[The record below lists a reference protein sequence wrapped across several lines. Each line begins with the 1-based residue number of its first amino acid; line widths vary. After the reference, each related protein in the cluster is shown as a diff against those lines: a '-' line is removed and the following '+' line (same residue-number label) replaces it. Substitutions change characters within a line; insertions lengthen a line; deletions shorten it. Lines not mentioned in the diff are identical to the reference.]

1 MTQGKIAD
9 ILQARGQLDEA
20 LRIRLE
26 EQLPVYEKLG
36 DVREKAVTH
45 FQIASLRLDRN
56 EQQTEEGFVA
66 IFESLREA
74 FDIAAQMRIPDGVSA
89 VGPLY
94 AQILAMGQAFAPAL
108 AVLAQVDEACAVL
121 GDEAGRRRAAD
132 LRQRI
137 EAMQGGQA

>member
-1 MTQGKIAD
+1 M
-9 ILQARGQLDEA
+9 
-20 LRIRLE
+20 
-26 EQLPVYEKLG
+26 
-36 DVREKAVTH
+36 TH